1 MNKMRNNK
9 LVIGSFL
16 MLSLFASCSKVI
28 DVKETDF
35 IGGDVALKT
44 VDNVESGIIGAYSA
58 MNVEMGILLNSVFAD
73 EVRVAEFYNAATVH
87 EWQFAS
93 TDISLRDSYTAFPL
107 YYRIIDRVNRVLE
120 ALPNVKATTAAQEA
134 TKNRVKGE
142 ALFLRAFCHFELYRF
157 YSNTADANGLALA
170 YMETPSL
177 TPQARINVGPYFA
190 KLNADLV
197 AAKSLVP
204 ATNSDIFRAS
214 KHAVTGLQA
223 RAALYTKDYA
233 SANTFATEYIT
244 AFPLASKTNF
254 GKIWKDTDN
263 SEIAFKL
270 SRTTTAGGRIGA
282 LYRGTSANA
291 ANIGTITWRPT
302 QRLLD
307 AYDQVNDIR
316 YAAYFFEEPILKA
329 SSSRN
334 LSAILINKYAG
345 TTYGTP
351 TELLADAK
359 VFRTGEMYLIRA
371 EARAETGDLTGA
383 AADLNALRAARIN
396 NYTNATFATKGD
408 VIDAV
413 MTERFKELPYEG
425 HRFFDAKRRNLP
437 ISRLAVDAQGTA
449 LTLPAGNFRFILP
462 IPNTEIQANPLIV
475 QNPGY
480 TN

>member
-87 EWQFAS
+87 EWQYAS

-134 TKNRVKGE
+134 TKARVKGE
-142 ALFLRAFCHFELYRF
+142 ALFLRAFAHFELYRF
-157 YSNTADANGLALA
+157 YSNTADGAALAVA

-177 TPQARINVGPYFA
+177 TPVARITVAPFFV
-190 KLNADLV
+190 KLNADLA

-204 ATNSDIFRAS
+204 ATNTDIYRAS
-214 KHAVTGLQA
+214 KHAVTALQA
-223 RAALYTKDYA
+223 RAALYAKDYA
-233 SANTFATEYIT
+233 NAANFATEYIA

-254 GKIWKDTDN
+254 PAIWKDANN
-263 SEIAFKL
+263 SELAFKL
-270 SRTTTAGGRIGA
+270 SRTTTAGGRIGG

-302 QRLLD
+302 QALLN
-307 AYDQVNDIR
+307 AYDQVNDLR
-316 YAAYFFEEPILKA
+316 YAAYFFEEPVLKA

-383 AADLNALRAARIN
+383 AADINALRAARIN
-396 NYTNATFATKGD
+396 NYTNASFAAKGD

-413 MTERFKELPYEG
+413 MSERFKELPFEG

-437 ISRLAVDAQGTA
+437 ITRLAVDAQGTA
-449 LTLPAGNFRFILP
+449 LTLSAGNFRFILP
-462 IPNTEIQANPLIV
+462 IPNTEIQANPLMV

>member
-1 MNKMRNNK
+1 MRNNK

-87 EWQFAS
+87 EWQYAS

-120 ALPNVKATTAAQEA
+120 ALPNVKAANATQEA

-142 ALFLRAFCHFELYRF
+142 ALFLRAFAHFELYRF
-157 YSNTADANGLALA
+157 YSNTADGSALALA

-177 TPQARINVGPYFA
+177 APQARIAVTPYFA
-190 KLNADLV
+190 KLNADLA

-204 ATNSDIFRAS
+204 AANTDIFRAS
-214 KHAVTGLQA
+214 KHAVTALQA

-233 SANTFATEYIT
+233 NAATFATEYIA
-244 AFPLASKTNF
+244 AFPLATKTNF
-254 GKIWKDTDN
+254 PKIWKDTDN
-263 SEIAFKL
+263 SELAFKL
-270 SRTTTAGGRIGA
+270 SRTTTAGGRIGG
-282 LYRGTSANA
+282 LYRGTSASA
-291 ANIGTITWRPT
+291 ANIGTITWKPT
-302 QRLLD
+302 QQILN

-316 YAAYFFEEPILKA
+316 YATYFFEEPLLKA
-329 SSSRN
+329 SSSRSG
-334 LSAILINKYAG
+334 SAILINKYAG
-345 TTYGTP
+345 TAYGTP
-351 TELLADAK
+351 GELLADAK

-371 EARAETGDLTGA
+371 EAKAETGDLTGA

-396 NYTNATFATKGD
+396 NYTNATFATKGEL
-408 VIDAV
+408 IDAV

-437 ISRLAVDAQGTA
+437 ITRLAVDAQGTA

-462 IPNTEIQANPLIV
+462 IPNTEIQANPLMV

>member
-1 MNKMRNNK
+1 MNKMRKNK

-87 EWQFAS
+87 EWQYAS

-142 ALFLRAFCHFELYRF
+142 ALFLRAFAHFELYRF
-157 YSNTADANGLALA
+157 YSNTADGSALALA

-177 TPQARINVGPYFA
+177 SPVARMTVAPYFV
-190 KLNADLV
+190 KLNADLA

-204 ATNSDIFRAS
+204 ATNTDIYRAS
-214 KHAVTGLQA
+214 RHAVTALQA

-233 SANTFATEYIT
+233 NAATFATEYIA

-254 GKIWKDTDN
+254 PLIWKDGNN
-263 SEIAFKL
+263 SELAFKL
-270 SRTTTAGGRIGA
+270 SRTTTAGGRIGS
-282 LYRGTSANA
+282 LYRGTSASA
-291 ANIGTITWRPT
+291 ANIGTITWKPT
-302 QRLLD
+302 QALLN

-334 LSAILINKYAG
+334 GSAILINKYAG
-345 TTYGTP
+345 TAYGTP
-351 TELLADAK
+351 GELLADAK

-371 EARAETGDLTGA
+371 EARAETADLTGA
-383 AADLNALRAARIN
+383 AADLNTLRAARIN
-396 NYTNATFATKGD
+396 NYTNATFATKSD
-408 VIDAV
+408 LIDAI

-462 IPNTEIQANPLIV
+462 IPNTEIQANPLMQ

>member
-28 DVKETDF
+28 DVNETDF

-44 VDNVESGIIGAYSA
+44 VDNVESGIIGAYAA

-87 EWQFAS
+87 EWQYAS

-107 YYRIIDRVNRVLE
+107 YYRIIDRVNRVLV

-134 TKNRVKGE
+134 TKTRVKGE
-142 ALFLRAFCHFELYRF
+142 ALFLRAFAHFELYRF
-157 YSNTADANGLALA
+157 YINTADGAALAVA

-177 TPQARINVGPYFA
+177 STIAIMTVAPFFV
-190 KLNADLV
+190 KLNADLA

-204 ATNSDIFRAS
+204 ATNTDIYRAS
-214 KHAVTGLQA
+214 KHAVTALQA
-223 RAALYTKDYA
+223 RAALYAKDYA
-233 SANTFATEYIT
+233 NASTFASEYIA

-254 GKIWKDTDN
+254 PGIWKDANN
-263 SEIAFKL
+263 SELAFKL
-270 SRTTTAGGRIGA
+270 SRTTTAGGRIGG
-282 LYRGTSANA
+282 LYRGTSASA

-302 QRLLD
+302 QALLN
-307 AYDQVNDIR
+307 AYDQVNDLR
-316 YAAYFFEEPILKA
+316 YAAYFFEEPSLKA

-371 EARAETGDLTGA
+371 EARAETANLTGA
-383 AADLNALRAARIN
+383 ADDLNTLRAARIN
-396 NYTNATFATKGD
+396 NYTNATFTTKD
-408 VIDAV
+408 DIISAV

-437 ISRLAVDAQGTA
+437 ITRLAVDAQGTA
-449 LTLPAGNFRFILP
+449 LTLSSGNFRFILP
-462 IPNTEIQANPLIV
+462 IPNSEIQANTLMV